1 MFPSRA
7 LVEQWHRTLR
17 HFRFV
22 RGPGGHGGDL
32 DVLYAS
38 LPYSG
43 LDGLIALFEA
53 LERPLRK
60 LPPHDTSVAPAP
72 DGGADGILRRP
83 EPLAIHPGYERP
95 GVTRVFG
102 RPCLITVERGAVD
115 IHMCG
120 AGTPPNLWEV
130 TQQDYLNALALEA
143 EFERR
148 GIVARHPK
156 G

>member
-7 LVEQWHRTLR
+7 TVEQWHRTLR
-17 HFRFV
+17 YFRFN

-38 LPYSG
+38 LPYVG
-43 LDGLIALFEA
+43 RDGLIALFDS
-53 LERPLRK
+53 LEQPLQK
-60 LPPHDTSVAPAP
+60 MLAPAGRIEP
-72 DGGADGILRRP
+72 GQDDDRRRP
-83 EPLAIHPGYERP
+83 EPLTVFPEYESP
-95 GVTRVFG
+95 GVMRVFG
-102 RPCLITVERGAVD
+102 YPCLVTVAAGAVD

-120 AGTPPNLWEV
+120 AGNPPNLWEV

-143 EFERR
+143 QFERR
-148 GIVARHPK
+148 GIVPRRPA